1 MTIVKQERVDLE
13 QEKRLVEK
21 AKEDTGAFGDL
32 YDRYYSQIFGYVL
45 RRTASVSTAQDITSD
60 VFLKALSNLH
70 RFQWRGL
77 PFSAWLYRIATH
89 EISGHYRKYNRRQL
103 VYEEIRNTIDFSKPS
118 AEDELIE
125 AEAELKRHQDFLALH
140 GNIARL
146 PVKYQEVI
154 TLRFFERKQIKEIA
168 QILGKREGTVK
179 SLIHRGLGKL
189 RKLME

>member
-1 MTIVKQERVDLE
+1 MDLE
-13 QEKRLVEK
+13 QEKRLVER
-21 AKEDTGAFGDL
+21 AKGDTGAFGDL
-32 YDRYYSQIFGYVL
+32 YDLYYSQIFGYVL
-45 RRTASVSTAQDITSD
+45 RRTANVSTAQDITSD
-60 VFLKALSNLH
+60 VFLKALNNLH
-70 RFQWRGL
+70 RFQWRGI
-77 PFSAWLYRIATH
+77 PFSAWLYRIAAH
-89 EISGHYRKYNRRQL
+89 EISGHYRRNNHRQL
-103 VYEEIRNTIDFSKPS
+103 NYEEIHNTIGFSKPS